1 MKKLFSFFRR
11 SLFLKVFS
19 LAAFL
24 SILLIFLVGS
34 NVYSRISNGIVEE
47 KISSSIS
54 QGRAAIQYAEYRF
67 TIAGLNRNV
76 DYGAIADEVVKSANI
91 SAEESGREVVLINA
105 AGKKVGGI
113 PSISTSNF
121 LKPEAVPKA
130 LREKIVTDG
139 SLDWLPGNLEYVN
152 GKLIPGIFIGKMIE
166 IPRAGKY
173 EMYVAYDFAAQ
184 QRNIDLI
191 GRSLWGTGLLLLLLV
206 LITASIVLRLVIRP
220 VQVAAEVAESLSEGD
235 LQRRMAVKGEDEIAR
250 LGLAFNQMATT
261 LANQISKLENLSR
274 VQQRFVSDVS
284 HELRTPLTTIRMAS
298 DVIHSARNN
307 FDPTIA
313 RSAELLLSQI
323 EKFELLLQDL
333 LEVSRFD
340 AEAAVLSL
348 TRIDIA
354 GLVRRCV
361 EDFELLAE
369 EKNTSLHLNG
379 FGSEIFVEADPR
391 RIERIIRNL
400 LTNAIDHSESRPVE
414 LTLAENERAVS
425 IGVRDYGVGIAKQYW
440 SRVFDRFWR
449 ADPSR
454 SRIRGGTGLGLS
466 IAKEDAVLHGGEIK
480 VWGEIGLGSN
490 FVLTIPKKAGAPI
503 DSAPLS
509 EIPTEREIV

>member
-1 MKKLFSFFRR
+1 MQRLFSFFRR

-19 LAAFL
+19 LSALF
-24 SILLIFLVGS
+24 SIVLIYLVGS
-34 NVYSRISNGIVEE
+34 NVFSRISNGIVEE

-67 TIAGLNRNV
+67 TIAGLNRDS
-76 DYGAIADEVVKSANI
+76 DYSRIADEVVKSANI
-91 SAEESGREVVLINA
+91 SVKESGREVALINA

-113 PSISTSNF
+113 PSVSTSNF
-121 LKPEAVPKA
+121 LVPEAIPSA
-130 LREKIVTDG
+130 LRKSVVANEE
-139 SLDWLPGNLEYVN
+139 LDWLPGNLKYVN
-152 GKLIPGIFIGKMIE
+152 GRVIPGIFIGKIID

-184 QRNIDLI
+184 QSNIDLI
-191 GRSLWGTGLLLLLLV
+191 GRSLWGTGFLLLTLILL
-206 LITASIVLRLVIRP
+206 TASIVLRLVIRP
-220 VQVAAEVAESLSEGD
+220 VQVAAEVAESLTTGD

-250 LGLAFNQMATT
+250 LGVAFNQMATT

-298 DVIHSARNN
+298 DVIHAARTN

-323 EKFELLLQDL
+323 EKFEQLLQDL

-348 TRIDIA
+348 DQIDIVS
-354 GLVRRCV
+354 LVRRCA
-361 EDFELLAE
+361 EDFALLAD
-369 EKNTSLHLNG
+369 EKSTKLRLSG
-379 FGSEIFVEADPR
+379 FESPSFVDADPR

-400 LTNAIDHSESRPVE
+400 ITNAVDHSESLPVDV
-414 LTLAENERAVS
+414 TFVENDSAVS
-425 IGVRDYGVGIAKQYW
+425 IGIRDYGVGIAQQYW

-466 IAKEDAVLHGGEIK
+466 IAKEDAILHGGDIK
-480 VWGEIGLGSN
+480 VWGEIDSGAN

-503 DSAPLS
+503 VAVPLS
-509 EIPTEREIV
+509 EIPTTSELV

>member
-1 MKKLFSFFRR
+1 MQQLLSFFRR

-24 SILLIFLVGS
+24 SIALIYIVGS
-34 NVYSRISNGIVEE
+34 NVYGRISNGIVEA
-47 KISSSIS
+47 KISSAIS
-54 QGRAAIQYAEYRF
+54 QGRAALQYAEYRF

-76 DYGAIADEVVKSANI
+76 DYGLIADELVKSTNI

-105 AGKKVGGI
+105 AGKKIGGI
-113 PSISTSNF
+113 PSVSTSNF
-121 LKPEAVPKA
+121 LLPEAVPSS
-130 LREKIVTDG
+130 LRKDVVANDEL
-139 SLDWLPGNLEYVN
+139 SWRRGNLEYVN
-152 GKLIPGIFIGKMIE
+152 GKITPGIYVGRVIE

-173 EMYVAYDFAAQ
+173 EMYIAYDFAAQ
-184 QRNIDLI
+184 QSSIDLI
-191 GRSLWGTGLLLLLLV
+191 GRSLWGTGFLLIALILL
-206 LITASIVLRLVIRP
+206 TASIVLRLVIRP
-220 VQVAAEVAESLSEGD
+220 VQVAAEVAESLTAGD
-235 LQRRMAVKGEDEIAR
+235 LQRRMSVKGEDEIAR

-261 LANQISKLENLSR
+261 LSNQISKLENLSR

-298 DVIHSARNN
+298 DVIHAAKSN

-323 EKFELLLQDL
+323 EKFEQLLQDL

-348 TRIDIA
+348 NRIDIA
-354 GLVRRCV
+354 ALVRRCS
-361 EDFELLAE
+361 EDFALLAE
-369 EKNTSLHLNG
+369 EKGTILRIHGCESPMY
-379 FGSEIFVEADPR
+379 ADVDTR
-391 RIERIIRNL
+391 RIERIVRNL
-400 LTNAIDHSESRPVE
+400 ITNAVDHCESKPVDI
-414 LTLAENERAVS
+414 TAGENESAIS
-425 IGVRDYGVGIAKQYW
+425 ISIRDYGVGLAKQYW

-466 IAKEDAVLHGGEIK
+466 IAKEDAILHGGDIK
-480 VWGEIGLGSN
+480 VWGELGLGAN
-490 FVLTIPKKAGAPI
+490 FVLTIPKKVGVPISNAPI
-503 DSAPLS
+503 S
-509 EIPTEREIV
+509 EIPTNA